1 MRAGFEFIHCLYV
14 QCILEMD
21 LKLLSKFGSA
31 ESSQS
36 SCDWS
41 GTNPLL
47 HKSFLLQQGI
57 NLVTQTDLLLYLFE
71 STHLTLESWYV
82 QVVTGMIFTAL
93 ALSLSAQLTL
103 SPSLDYISCKDT
115 LSFPMAH
122 ISLSSMAI
130 K

>member
-31 ESSQS
+31 ESNQS

-93 ALSLSAQLTL
+93 ALSLYAQLTL

-115 LSFPMAH
+115 LFSYGSH
-122 ISLSSMAI
+122 ISLFYGD
-130 K
+130 